1 MMLFKKKPEETPKT
15 PPPTGRERRE
25 HRRFNKSFILKYFI
39 IDNPQLKYEIT
50 QLKNISRGGICFVSS
65 APIEGDVRLGIE
77 LKTPYLSNT
86 TYLEGV
92 VLESSVKVEGILYET
107 RLQFDKLT
115 AQSQL
120 TLNQLIEFFQ
130 SGENTSYE

>member
-1 MMLFKKKPEETPKT
+1 MLFKKKPEETPKSE
-15 PPPTGRERRE
+15 PMGRERRE
-25 HRRFNKSFILKYFI
+25 HRRFNKNFILKYFSM
-39 IDNPQLKYEIT
+39 DNPKLKYEIT

-65 APIEGDVRLGIE
+65 APIEGNIRLGVE

-107 RLQFDKLT
+107 RLKFDKLT
-115 AQSQL
+115 AASEL
-120 TLNQLIEFFQ
+120 ILNQLIEFFQ